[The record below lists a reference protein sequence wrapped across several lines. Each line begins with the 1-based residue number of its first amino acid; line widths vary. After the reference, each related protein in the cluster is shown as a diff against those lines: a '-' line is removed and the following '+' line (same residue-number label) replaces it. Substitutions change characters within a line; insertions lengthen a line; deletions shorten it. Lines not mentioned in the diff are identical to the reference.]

1 MLFIDFLLVSP
12 TWDTHKSKAVIGGA
26 NEPWTFARIM
36 EADVGLTECTER
48 NVVQFLAAV
57 CGKERCVTTE
67 YKKKKTA

>member
-1 MLFIDFLLVSP
+1 M
-12 TWDTHKSKAVIGGA
+12 
-26 NEPWTFARIM
+26 NFARIM

-67 YKKKKTA
+67 YKKTKKRRRKLTENSLWRLFGSLVSLEFCSKRN

>member
-1 MLFIDFLLVSP
+1 M
-12 TWDTHKSKAVIGGA
+12 
-26 NEPWTFARIM
+26 NFARIM

-67 YKKKKTA
+67 LKKKKLHRKLSENSFWRLFGSLVLLEFCSKRN

>member
-1 MLFIDFLLVSP
+1 M
-12 TWDTHKSKAVIGGA
+12 
-26 NEPWTFARIM
+26 NFARIM

-67 YKKKKTA
+67 YKKKKKICIGN

>member
-1 MLFIDFLLVSP
+1 M
-12 TWDTHKSKAVIGGA
+12 
-26 NEPWTFARIM
+26 NFARIM

-67 YKKKKTA
+67 YKKKKKNLHRKLSENSLWRLFGSLVLLEFCSKRN

>member
-1 MLFIDFLLVSP
+1 M
-12 TWDTHKSKAVIGGA
+12 
-26 NEPWTFARIM
+26 NFARIM

-67 YKKKKTA
+67 YKKKKNLHRKLSENSLWRLFGSLVLLEFCSKRN